1 MPPAPGTAR
10 GRLRRQA
17 QTLGA
22 LVLMAATT
30 TTTPSQGCVR
40 SRVAAALPRT
50 TVQRAVSEVYLYN
63 DVELLSDPA
72 VRELLR
78 VLEGG
83 GSEEEE
89 EREGEVCV
97 DDVQRAEQLANFF
110 CNVSYGEATFARRVT
125 RLLRAT
131 VPVDVRLATWR

>member
-1 MPPAPGTAR
+1 
-10 GRLRRQA
+10 
-17 QTLGA
+17 
-22 LVLMAATT
+22 VAAT
-30 TTTPSQGCVR
+30 
-40 SRVAAALPRT
+40 LPRT

-63 DVELLSDPA
+63 DVELLSHPA

-78 VLEGG
+78 VLVGSGG
-83 GSEEEE
+83 GGGEEEE
-89 EREGEVCV
+89 EEGEGQREGEVCV

-125 RLLRAT
+125 RLLRWA

>member
-1 MPPAPGTAR
+1 
-10 GRLRRQA
+10 
-17 QTLGA
+17 
-22 LVLMAATT
+22 
-30 TTTPSQGCVR
+30 
-40 SRVAAALPRT
+40 VAAALPRT

-63 DVELLSDPA
+63 DVELLSHPA
-72 VRELLR
+72 VRELLW

-83 GSEEEE
+83 GGEEDE

-125 RLLRAT
+125 RLLRAA